1 MANSFQKDLLKT
13 VQTRLKTLG
22 WYSGPVD
29 GEGGPS
35 TRSAMT
41 GFKLNSGLRAR
52 PYPGPLTLGKLF
64 SEGATMRPNPK
75 PSLDN
80 IPPWLIEAKRL
91 QGVAEVAGRESNPVI
106 LNWADGLDLD
116 YSGDDIPWCGLFVA
130 HCMRIGAPDAPQP
143 ANVLGARNWQEFGR
157 RVEPELGAILVF
169 WRGSKSDWKGHVG
182 FYLGEDANC
191 YFVLGGNQ
199 SDAVTI
205 ARISKH
211 RLLSARI
218 PDSIPPSRKMVQ
230 LTVQPGSPIPVST
243 NEA

>member
-1 MANSFQKDLLKT
+1 MAKSFQNDLLKT

-22 WYSGPVD
+22 WYSGPID
-29 GEGGPS
+29 GDAGPS

-41 GFKLNSGLRAR
+41 GFKLASGLRAR
-52 PYPGPLTLGKLF
+52 PYPGPLTLGRLF
-64 SEGATMRPNPK
+64 AKEAIRRPAPE
-75 PSLDN
+75 PASDT
-80 IPPWLIEAKRL
+80 IRPWLIEARRL

-130 HCMRIGAPDAPQP
+130 HCMRIGAPQAPLP
-143 ANVLGARNWQEFGR
+143 PNVLGARNWQQFGR
-157 RVEPELGAILVF
+157 RVKPELGAILVF
-169 WRGSKSDWKGHVG
+169 WRGSKSGWKGHVG
-182 FYLGEDANC
+182 FYLGEDASC

-211 RLLSARI
+211 RLLSTRI
-218 PDSIPPSRKMVQ
+218 PEGVSPSRKTVQ
-230 LTVQPGSPIPVST
+230 LTSTQDLST